1 MTATASTPTATKT
14 AVLAARALSAGY
26 QGVAAI
32 TDVDLEVSAGEM
44 VLLAGPN
51 GAGKSTTVMTLAG
64 AITPLAGHVEMD
76 GKPTT
81 LPMFKRVRAGLGV
94 ITEERSVF
102 MNLTVAENIRL
113 GRTEVASVL
122 EFFPELEKRLEV
134 KVGAISGGE
143 QQMLS
148 VGRVLASGRRAIL
161 ADELSLGL
169 APIVVTRL
177 LQALRQAADGGAAV
191 LLVEQHVRV
200 ALDVVDRGY
209 FLRRGSVE
217 LTGTQA
223 ELRQSDEQIQQ
234 IYL

>member
-1 MTATASTPTATKT
+1 MAVS
-14 AVLAARALSAGY
+14 AVLAARRLSSGY

-32 TDVDLEVSAGEM
+32 EDVDLEVGAGEM

-64 AITPLAGHVEMD
+64 AIPPLAGHVEID
-76 GKPTT
+76 GRVTRVP
-81 LPMFKRVRAGLGV
+81 LFRRVRAGLGV
-94 ITEERSVF
+94 VTEERSVF

-113 GRTEVASVL
+113 GRTDVGRVL
-122 EFFPELEKRLEV
+122 EVFPELEKRLDV
-134 KVGAISGGE
+134 KAGAISGGE

-148 VGRVLASGRRAIL
+148 VGRVLASRRKAIL

-169 APIVVTRL
+169 APIVVKRL
-177 LQALRQAADGGAAV
+177 LDALRRAADAGAAV

-209 FLRRGSVE
+209 FLRRGHVE
-217 LTGTQA
+217 LEGTQD
-223 ELRQSDEQIQQ
+223 ELRRSDDRIQQ

>member
-1 MTATASTPTATKT
+1 MST
-14 AVLAARALSAGY
+14 VLAARSLSSGY
-26 QGVAAI
+26 QGVPAI
-32 TDVDLEVSAGEM
+32 EDVDLDVGAGEM

-64 AITPLAGHVEMD
+64 AVSPLAGRVEID
-76 GKPTT
+76 GRTT
-81 LPMFKRVRAGLGV
+81 HLPLHRRVRSGLGV

-102 MNLTVAENIRL
+102 MTLTVAENIRL
-113 GRTEVASVL
+113 GRTEIGHVL
-122 EFFPELEKRLEV
+122 EFFPELEKRLDV

-148 VGRVLASGRRAIL
+148 VGRVLASRRKVIL

-169 APIVVTRL
+169 APIVVKRL
-177 LQALRQAADGGAAV
+177 LEALRRAADGGAAV
-191 LLVEQHVRV
+191 LLVEQHIRV

-209 FLRRGSVE
+209 FLRRGRVE
-217 LTGTQA
+217 LEGTRE
-223 ELRQSDEQIQQ
+223 ELRRSDDRIQQ

>member
-1 MTATASTPTATKT
+1 VST
-14 AVLAARALSAGY
+14 VLAARGLSSGY
-26 QGVAAI
+26 QGVPAI
-32 TDVDLEVSAGEM
+32 SEVDLEVGAGEM

-64 AITPLAGHVEMD
+64 AISPLAGQVEID
-76 GKPTT
+76 GRATH
-81 LPMFKRVRAGLGV
+81 LPLFRRVRSGLGV
-94 ITEERSVF
+94 VTEERSVF

-113 GRTEVASVL
+113 GRTDIGAVL
-122 EFFPELEKRLEV
+122 EFFPELEKRLGV
-134 KVGAISGGE
+134 KAGAISGGE

-148 VGRVLASGRRAIL
+148 VGRVLASRRKAIL

-169 APIVVTRL
+169 APIVVKRL
-177 LQALRQAADGGAAV
+177 LDALRRAADGGAAV

-209 FLRRGSVE
+209 FLRRGRIE
-217 LTGTQA
+217 LEGTRD
-223 ELRQSDEQIQQ
+223 ELRQSDDRIQQ